1 MNNLGYFLK
10 ETRTIIKLN
19 FFSNILSVFSMGF
32 IFFIL
37 LMVISGGWLSSQMV
51 TLIQEEAEISIYYDE
66 DLEETKLNQL
76 IEEIKAIGG
85 INDVTMVSQEEAY
98 NRMEKIMGKDA
109 SVLEL
114 FDKNPFNSFIEA
126 GIDIDKVDSIVN
138 KVELIDRVEYVRDN
152 RNVLNR
158 LKSISNI
165 VNLLGSLVVAAVG
178 VSTLVITSHIIRQG
192 IYNNKEEINT
202 LRLLGAPESFIVL
215 PFIMV
220 GLILTLGAGILAT
233 VMGTITLKYVYLQIA
248 GPLPFIPLPAL
259 DSLYKAI
266 PIFTIILCLVIGLF
280 GSIFGI
286 KSAKQK

>member
-266 PIFTIILCLVIGLF
+266 LIFTIILCLVIGLF

>member
-37 LMVISGGWLSSQMV
+37 LMVISGGWISSQMV

-76 IEEIKAIGG
+76 IEEIKAVGG